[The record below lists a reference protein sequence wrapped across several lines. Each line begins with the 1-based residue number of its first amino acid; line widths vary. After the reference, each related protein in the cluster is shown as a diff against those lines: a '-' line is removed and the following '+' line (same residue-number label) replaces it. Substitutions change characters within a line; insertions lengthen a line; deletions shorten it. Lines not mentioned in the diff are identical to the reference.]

1 MSNLRIPAVAV
12 TALLALGMSFTGSA
26 QNAQQTLMRQCNG
39 EANARH
45 LPGPDRRAFMKDC
58 LSSPPRQHLAM
69 TSQQRRMRYCNA
81 RAKAKGLMGMDRKR
95 FMSSCLKLR

>member
-1 MSNLRIPAVAV
+1 MSNLRIPVVAV
-12 TALLALGMSFTGSA
+12 TALLALGMSLTATA
-26 QNAQQTLMRQCNG
+26 QNAQQTLMRQCNA

-58 LSSPPRQHLAM
+58 LRSSPRHHMAM
-69 TSQQRRMRYCNA
+69 TSPQRRMRDCNA
-81 RAKAKGLMGMDRKR
+81 RAKAKGLTGRDRKR